1 MAAAASSPL
10 KRIDD
15 EEREQQRRS
24 QKVHIS
30 LRLTV
35 LGVIILGLFSIMIVR
50 LWSLQVL
57 QSSKYKA
64 EAANISTRKVPISPP
79 RGLILAR
86 NGSVVVGDKVEAV
99 VTLNRQVAATD
110 QGVVARL
117 AAELGVTVSQ
127 INADLNNQQ
136 DSIYEPVPVEV
147 GAPESTIVYLAE
159 HKADFPGVAVSF
171 VAERT
176 YPLGDFA
183 AQALGYVADITAG
196 ELKQL
201 SKYGYIASDVIG
213 QSGLEAEYERYL
225 HGRPGMET
233 LQVDAYGDPVG
244 TPKINPPVIG
254 NNVVLNLDVGLQ
266 DEVQRALSAQLTT
279 LRSQNLPV
287 NSGAAVVM
295 DPQNGAVLAM
305 VSLPTYNPS
314 WWVGG
319 ISEAHYKAIT
329 SASSSDPLLNRAI
342 QGLYTPGSTFK
353 LATAT
358 AALQDGLISTS
369 TIISDIGGFT
379 IPGCTGSGCR
389 FVNGDGV
396 YLGPIDVQTA
406 ISASD
411 DVFFYTLGYRFWQA
425 RQQYGDMPI
434 QKVAAAYGWGVSP
447 GVDLPGAAQGQ
458 VDSPALRS
466 LQHQLAP
473 KAFPYNYYGVGDN
486 INMAF
491 GQGETLITPLQL
503 ANAFATFANG
513 GTRYAPQLAAG
524 IVSPTGKL
532 VKRFTPKVLGHISFN
547 PAIYQTILAGF
558 EGAVTSSVGT
568 SYYTFRGYPYS
579 KLPLAGKTGTA
590 TTSNNPLAQPTGLFV
605 AFGPATG
612 STSAPR
618 YVVAVVIPHAGYGAS
633 AAAPVARQIFQY
645 LINHPVGPLDLH
657 PQTAKR

>member
-1 MAAAASSPL
+1 M
-10 KRIDD
+10 
-15 EEREQQRRS
+15 
-24 QKVHIS
+24 HIS
-30 LRLTV
+30 LRLSI
-35 LGVIILGLFSIMIVR
+35 LGVIVLGLFSIMLVR

-57 QSSKYKA
+57 QSSKYRA
-64 EAANISTRKVPISPP
+64 EAVNISTREVPISPP

-86 NGSVVVGDKVEAV
+86 NGTVIVGDKVEAV
-99 VTLNRQVAATD
+99 VTLNRQVAASD
-110 QGVVARL
+110 QAVVVRL
-117 AAELGVTVSQ
+117 AAELGLTVSQ

-159 HKADFPGVAVSF
+159 HKADFPGVTVSY

-183 AQALGYVADITAG
+183 AQTLGYVADITG
-196 ELKQL
+196 SELKQL
-201 SKYGYIASDVIG
+201 QKFGYIASDVIG
-213 QSGLEAEYERYL
+213 QSGLEAQYERYL

-233 LQVDAYGDPVG
+233 LQVDALGDPVG
-244 TPKINPPVIG
+244 PPKIKAPVIG
-254 NNVVLNLDVGLQ
+254 DNVVLNLDPGLEQ
-266 DEVQRALSAQLTT
+266 YVQSALSAQMST

-319 ISEAHYKAIT
+319 ISERHYKAIT
-329 SASSSDPLLNRAI
+329 SPSSNDPLLNRAI

-358 AALQDGLISTS
+358 AALQEGLISPYS
-369 TIISDIGGFT
+369 TISDIGGFT
-379 IPGCTGSGCR
+379 IPGCTGAGCT

-406 ISASD
+406 ITASD

-425 RQQYGDMPI
+425 RQQFGDMPI
-434 QKVAAAYGWGVSP
+434 QKVAAAYGWGVP
-447 GVDLPGAAQGQ
+447 TGVDLPGAAQGQ

-466 LQHQLAP
+466 LQHRLDP

-491 GQGETLITPLQL
+491 GQGETLVTPLQL
-503 ANAFATFANG
+503 ADAFATFANG
-513 GTRYAPQLAAG
+513 GTRYAPELAAG

-532 VKRFTPKVLGHISFN
+532 VRAFKPRVLDHVTISPTN
-547 PAIYQTILAGF
+547 YQTMLAGF
-558 EGAVTSSVGT
+558 EGAITNKEGT
-568 SYYTFRGYPYS
+568 SYYTFQGYPYS

-590 TTSNNPLAQPTGLFV
+590 TTSNNPNAEPTGLFV

-612 STSAPR
+612 NTSAPR

-645 LINHPVGPLDLH
+645 LIKHPIRPLDLH
-657 PQTAKR
+657 VQTAKR